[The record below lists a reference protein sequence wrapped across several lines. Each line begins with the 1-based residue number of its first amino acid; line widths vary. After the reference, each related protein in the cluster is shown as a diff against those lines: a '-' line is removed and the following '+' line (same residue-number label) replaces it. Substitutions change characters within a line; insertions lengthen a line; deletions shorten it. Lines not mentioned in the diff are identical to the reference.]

1 MPAKTGTPMDTAIR
15 VESARS
21 VGDDRAGAFDFAG
34 GHLLVVAD
42 GAGGTSG
49 GAAAAQAVV
58 DHLRDLSANVVQDWV
73 DVLLKL
79 DRHLSSSASFGET
92 TAVVAF
98 VTSEQII
105 GASVGDSIG
114 WMFALGIWLNLVE
127 DQRRKPLLGSGSAV
141 PIGFGPFPM
150 GDRVLLGSDGLFKYV
165 DATRIGELA
174 LLDPLDRAARE
185 LARAARLPSGNLQD
199 DVSVVIAG

>member
-1 MPAKTGTPMDTAIR
+1 MDVAIL
-15 VESARS
+15 VESAGAI
-21 VGDDRAGAFDFAG
+21 GDDRAGAFDFAG
-34 GHLLVVAD
+34 GQLLVVAD

-58 DHLRDLSANVVQDWV
+58 DHLRDLSANVEQDWV
-73 DVLLKL
+73 EVLSRL

-98 VTSEQII
+98 VTSERIV
-105 GASVGDSIG
+105 GASVGDSVG

-141 PIGFGPFPM
+141 PIGFGPFPI
-150 GDRVLLGSDGLFKYV
+150 GDRVLLGSDGLFNYV
-165 DATRIGELA
+165 DAARLGELA
-174 LLDPLDRAARE
+174 LLDPVDRAARE
-185 LARAARLPSGNLQD
+185 LTRAARLPSGNLRD